1 MFERESLERLVHLFE
16 AGCHGSTTV
25 AELGPASRLGRD
37 RHPWLTP
44 ERLDARA
51 RDPARRC
58 RCSSVSR
65 STSFTRSARRTARS
79 PRSIRKLR
87 GVGLLTWIY
96 ALVQMIDLRFYN
108 SRWAQRRRA
117 STGIPDSLHGWL
129 FGQML
134 AWFGILY
141 YGLTEDLR
149 WYVAG
154 LVILG
159 LSFLRVSDPQP
170 QSRCD
175 ATERRRRPETTSA
188 TPEVVHRLHGQRL
201 SVSQCSA
208 EACSSSSIS

>member
-1 MFERESLERLVHLFE
+1 MVPPV
-16 AGCHGSTTV
+16 AG
-25 AELGPASRLGRD
+25 LGPAADSID
-37 RHPWLTP
+37 HRHRWLTP
-44 ERLDARA
+44 ERLTRVRA
-51 RDPARRC
+51 ILLALSLFLGLAVYVFHTLGEAHIAQPLL
-58 RCSSVSR
+58 VK
-65 STSFTRSARRTARS
+65 
-79 PRSIRKLR
+79 KLR

-96 ALVQMIDLRFYN
+96 ALIQMVDLRFYN

-159 LSFLRVSDPQP
+159 LSFLAFPIRKQ
-170 QSRCD
+170 
-175 ATERRRRPETTSA
+175 
-188 TPEVVHRLHGQRL
+188 G
-201 SVSQCSA
+201 
-208 EACSSSSIS
+208 